1 MLAGERQLRTG
12 IALSFAAA
20 LAQSLTAIIFIVV
33 AAAIL
38 RMSSVAMNGGR
49 RLDRDPV
56 LCPDRVCSGS
66 GCWCGA
72 FSATDMI
79 TATIMTA
86 TITMTMG
93 TITNMRMKA
102 TPIIMSSCPKRVRT
116 CARRSAWCWRSV
128 SGPVPVP

>member
-38 RMSSVAMNGGR
+38 RMSSVAMNGVAGSIETLSYALIVLLGIWLLVR
-49 RLDRDPV
+49 RFFGHGHDHGHDH
-56 LCPDRVCSGS
+56 D
-66 GCWCGA
+66 
-72 FSATDMI
+72 T
-79 TATIMTA
+79 TI
-86 TITMTMG
+86 G